1 MKVLILSCNTGQGHN
16 EAGRAIHERLL
27 ERGVQSEF
35 ADTLLFASERVSRNV
50 SKTYINT
57 TTHVPKVFG
66 CAYHIADFISGP
78 NRKSPVYWANRAY
91 RYRLLDHLK
100 TNRIDAVVT
109 PHLFPAQTLTCLR
122 YEGLLTQKFIGVA
135 TDYTCIPFWEET
147 RMDSFVIP
155 HPDLTDEFIRKG
167 IPKEILQPL
176 GIPVKAPFRKRIERS
191 QARSRLGLDPNK
203 PIAPV
208 MSGSMGYGN
217 LERLIK
223 ALRTKSGGRL
233 GIVVMGGNNT
243 KLKKRLRSVFAD
255 APEVSVMDFTREVP
269 LYMDACDLL
278 FTKPGGLTSTEAAVK
293 NIPLIHTNPI
303 PGCETMNAKFFAQRG
318 MSIYETSV
326 AGQVDA
332 ALELLR
338 SEEKKTG
345 MLRAQKY
352 GIPADACERI
362 CDLIIQSAQS

>member
-1 MKVLILSCNTGQGHN
+1 
-16 EAGRAIHERLL
+16 
-27 ERGVQSEF
+27 
-35 ADTLLFASERVSRNV
+35 
-50 SKTYINT
+50 
-57 TTHVPKVFG
+57 
-66 CAYHIADFISGP
+66 
-78 NRKSPVYWANRAY
+78 
-91 RYRLLDHLK
+91 
-100 TNRIDAVVT
+100 
-109 PHLFPAQTLTCLR
+109 
-122 YEGLLTQKFIGVA
+122 
-135 TDYTCIPFWEET
+135 
-147 RMDSFVIP
+147 
-155 HPDLTDEFIRKG
+155 
-167 IPKEILQPL
+167 
-176 GIPVKAPFRKRIERS
+176 
-191 QARSRLGLDPNK
+191 
-203 PIAPV
+203 
-208 MSGSMGYGN
+208 
-217 LERLIK
+217 
-223 ALRTKSGGRL
+223 
-233 GIVVMGGNNT
+233 
-243 KLKKRLRSVFAD
+243 
-255 APEVSVMDFTREVP
+255 MDFTREVP